1 MARGPC
7 YCIGH
12 GDVPWP
18 GIHRQTSLVCGIL
31 LFLLVPG
38 LASVQAQS
46 SGGPYGPIPQ
56 TYAIPDKAVHVYDV
70 APGLQRLLGG
80 WAGDART
87 LGVSPFRTEIR

>member
-7 YCIGH
+7 YRIGH

-18 GIHRQTSLVCGIL
+18 GIHRQTPLVCGIL

-38 LASVQAQS
+38 PASVQARS
-46 SGGPYGPIPQ
+46 SGGPCGPIPQ
-56 TYAIPDKAVHVYDV
+56 TYAIPDEAAHVYYV

-80 WAGDART
+80 RAGGART
-87 LGVSPFRTEIR
+87 PGAFPFRTEIR